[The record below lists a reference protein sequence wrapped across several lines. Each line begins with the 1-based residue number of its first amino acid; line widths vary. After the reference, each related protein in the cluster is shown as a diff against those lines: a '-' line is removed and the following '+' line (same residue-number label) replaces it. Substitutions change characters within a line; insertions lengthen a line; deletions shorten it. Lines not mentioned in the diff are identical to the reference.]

1 MQGSPALKYLL
12 RLAAVGALMLL
23 AACHTVPERQAPTTQ
38 AGAAAQLEEAGRYA
52 DAAALYEKL
61 AVAAPATE
69 RSGFLVSAAED
80 WQLAGDT
87 QHSWTLVKEVPT
99 KGLYPALSARLEI
112 LKAELY
118 LGDHQP
124 QLALQH
130 LKFPLTPLTQD
141 LKAKAVYVRGQAHL
155 ALNDLPSTVEDWTE
169 RDGYLPTGKDVAE
182 NHDLIW
188 NTLTESHAPIDVT
201 KLPPSL
207 SETARGWLELAA
219 IDRSSWQQPE
229 KFLAQV
235 KAWQARYPNHPAQQE
250 LVPGL
255 IAKQQALTSFPSK
268 LAVLLPLAAYPTY
281 SDAVRDGLFAAYY
294 QVGGSNPPV
303 ITLYDSGTTAAGAQ
317 AAYQKAVGDGANM
330 VIGPLTKDPV
340 AALAGQSS
348 LPVPVLALNYLDNG
362 RGGPSGFY
370 QFGLL
375 PEGEAAQVAER
386 AVAENRNHGVAL
398 VASDDVGARMFNAF
412 QARFVQLGG
421 ALLGMQTYP
430 PTAKPDDLDP
440 ILSQLFGLD
449 TSVAREQKL
458 ASTIG
463 LHLEYDPRR
472 RQDIQFVFLA
482 ANSSEDARTVQPQ
495 IAYNHGEDLP
505 VYSTSRVYVLDDNV
519 DNTTLN
525 GISFDDMP
533 WTLEDTGSVADM
545 RKTLARY
552 WPNNFAGNSRF
563 YALGFDAY
571 RLVPLL
577 YNTHTISQPVQ
588 GVTGFLSMDPN
599 GRVHR
604 RLDWADF
611 DDGAVDL
618 LEPVDLPTAPP
629 AGSTSAAPATSTRP

>member
-1 MQGSPALKYLL
+1 MQGKPALKNLL
-12 RLAAVGALMLL
+12 RLAAASTFVLL
-23 AACHTVPERQAPTTQ
+23 AACHTVPERRTPTTQ
-38 AGAAAQLEEAGRYA
+38 AGVAAQLEESGRYA
-52 DAAALYEKL
+52 EAAALYEKM
-61 AVAAPATE
+61 AATAPASD
-69 RSGFLVSAAED
+69 RPGFLTSAAED
-80 WQLAGDT
+80 WQQAGDT
-87 QHSWTLVKEVPT
+87 QHAWTLVRQVPT
-99 KGLYPALSARLEI
+99 KGLYPALSARIEI
-112 LKAELY
+112 LTAQLY
-118 LGDHQP
+118 LADHQP

-130 LKFPLTPLTQD
+130 LRFPLTPLTQE

-155 ALNDLPSTVEDWTE
+155 ALNDLPATVEDWTE
-169 RDGYLPTGKDVAE
+169 RDGYLATSKDIAA

-188 NTLTESHAPIDVT
+188 NTLTESHAPIDVN
-201 KLPPSL
+201 KLPAGL
-207 SETARGWLELAA
+207 SDTAKGWLELAA
-219 IDRSSWQQPE
+219 IDRTSWQQPE

-235 KAWQARYPNHPAQQE
+235 KDWQSRYPNHPAEQQ
-250 LVPGL
+250 LVPSL
-255 IAKQQALTSFPSK
+255 IAKQQALTSFPPRI
-268 LAVLLPLAAYPTY
+268 AVLLPLAAYPSY

-294 QVGGSNPPV
+294 QVGGSTPPA
-303 ITLYDSGTTAAGAQ
+303 ITLYDSGITAASAQ

-340 AALAGQSS
+340 AALAAQSS
-348 LPVPVLALNYLDNG
+348 LPVPVLALNYLDND

-386 AVAENRNHGVAL
+386 AVAEGRTHGVAL
-398 VASDDVGARMFNAF
+398 VANNDVGSRMFNAF
-412 QARFVQLGG
+412 AARFSQLGG
-421 ALLGMQTYP
+421 VLLGMQAYP
-430 PTAKPDDLDP
+430 PNTRPDDVDP

-449 TSVAREQKL
+449 ASEEREQKL

-463 LHLEYDPRR
+463 LHMEFDPRR

-495 IAYNHGEDLP
+495 IAYNRGEDLP
-505 VYSTSRVYVLDDNV
+505 VYSTSRVYVLDDSV

-533 WTLEDTGSVADM
+533 WTLEESGSVADM
-545 RKTLARY
+545 RRALARY

-577 YNTHTISQPVQ
+577 YNTHTISTPVQ

-611 DDGAVDL
+611 DDGSVEL
-618 LEPVDLPTAPP
+618 LAPVDLPATVAPVSGATA
-629 AGSTSAAPATSTRP
+629 AATPEP